1 VVEAI
6 VAAVIGGV
14 LAITGTRMADG
25 ERRNRESGEA
35 VVRLTVAVE
44 SVSKR
49 LEQIHLDL
57 KAGQQELKAATQE
70 TFSRV
75 TGLEQRV
82 TRLETVVES
91 ATSSTGS

>member
-1 VVEAI
+1 MVEQV
-6 VAAVIGGV
+6 VAAVIGGI
-14 LAITGTRMADG
+14 LAITGTRMSDG
-25 ERRNRESGEA
+25 DRRNRESGEA

-82 TRLETVVES
+82 TRLEAVQES
-91 ATSSTGS
+91 MNTTTGN

>member
-1 VVEAI
+1 MVEQVI
-6 VAAVIGGV
+6 AAVIGGI
-14 LAITGTRMADG
+14 LAITGTRMSDG
-25 ERRNRESGEA
+25 ERRNREAGEA

-70 TFSRV
+70 TFGRV

-82 TRLETVVES
+82 TRLEAVQETLANPIS
-91 ATSSTGS
+91 N

>member
-1 VVEAI
+1 
-6 VAAVIGGV
+6 
-14 LAITGTRMADG
+14 MADG
-25 ERRNRESGEA
+25 ERRNRESSEA

-57 KAGQQELKAATQE
+57 KAGQQELKAVTQE

-82 TRLETVVES
+82 TRLEAVQENMIGTI
-91 ATSSTGS
+91 GD